1 DQETLAEEEEA
12 VRDVEILKRGK
23 AKLKIDKVRMLDHS
37 EWQQDSDSDDDAEEE
52 YSLKKDEYGKPFY
65 GPHHPP
71 YLDSEDAMDRSLAE
85 QDYLDPFN
93 NVCIWKK
100 VVSFLGSLP
109 VSLKNI
115 DWKPNYSGRNS
126 KESEDRKWHVNVKIV
141 DPFCNAYE
149 RGVWKSV
156 RYGISKDWIRRTGD
170 FLEIRHIK
178 LYSFVVFDFPVK
190 SCPTLPILPYLDVD
204 EECAFPSANILDYTS
219 TLPNYFPATPGN
231 ISSDFSENPKND
243 EIPPVFSPF
252 YNNPYLKDMQA
263 FNAKEPPI
271 PPPDHITP
279 LAILTP
285 SPVLPSSLL
294 FDPLYFFV
302 PEELLPP
309 KK

>member
-1 DQETLAEEEEA
+1 PIIETLKYIEKHKKLLNSILLDKLKLNGELKGDQETLGEEA
-12 VRDVEILKRGK
+12 ILKRGK

-37 EWQQDSDSDDDAEEE
+37 SAETMRRLLNVLCQVGTTTLLADFMLLDVPIIVGIMYTCVRKSQQDSDSDDDAEEE

-109 VSLKNI
+109 VSLKNT

-149 RGVWKSV
+149 RGYETKKTDRKVSGL
-156 RYGISKDWIRRTGD
+156 Y
-170 FLEIRHIK
+170 K
-178 LYSFVVFDFPVK
+178 LSDIM
-190 SCPTLPILPYLDVD
+190 SPTWLQ
-204 EECAFPSANILDYTS
+204 N
-219 TLPNYFPATPGN
+219 
-231 ISSDFSENPKND
+231 
-243 EIPPVFSPF
+243 
-252 YNNPYLKDMQA
+252 
-263 FNAKEPPI
+263 
-271 PPPDHITP
+271 
-279 LAILTP
+279 
-285 SPVLPSSLL
+285 
-294 FDPLYFFV
+294 
-302 PEELLPP
+302 
-309 KK
+309 